1 MTSKIQ
7 SAIDDC
13 LNDEEAIHLAE
24 GLDDAFV
31 GIARQFN
38 VPFAVYN
45 RLKCIAILEEEM
57 GSWEDAEEYFG
68 YNIAS
73 SYVGGGTP
81 AFIEFPEDSS
91 E

>member
-38 VPFAVYN
+38 VPFAVYD
-45 RLKCIAILEEEM
+45 RYVCISILAEEM
-57 GSWEDAEEYFG
+57 DSWDEAEDYFN

-81 AFIEFPEDSS
+81 AFIELPENAS